1 MVGLGTPRK
10 WARNVAWEGWP
21 GMPQS
26 RSTERG
32 PIDIVVRGYIE
43 SELTWAGLP
52 YHIWKEARK
61 ISGPPPAPMSARV

>member
-1 MVGLGTPRK
+1 
-10 WARNVAWEGWP
+10 
-21 GMPQS
+21 MPQS